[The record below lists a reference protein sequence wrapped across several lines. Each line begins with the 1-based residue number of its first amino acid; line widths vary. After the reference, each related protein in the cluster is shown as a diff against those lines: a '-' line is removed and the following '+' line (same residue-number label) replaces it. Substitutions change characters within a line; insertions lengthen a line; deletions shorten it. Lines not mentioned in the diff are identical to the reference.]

1 MGLFDSLDLK
11 IPASR
16 EEIAAVQSARKPL
29 AIENA
34 RLAPY
39 YKGKLDHLDVTRLD
53 DAEEWAKVPII
64 DKEELRRI
72 GLKAFNANFL
82 ICDPGEVAEF
92 WRSGGATGVP
102 LFYPRTREDI
112 EWTFRQLCRCWDL
125 AGAGEDDVVHMSFPL
140 GVHPAGHLWSRSA
153 YHMGAGVLWAGSG
166 ANTPSQTQLELIDI
180 QQPTMWMGM
189 PSYGLHLANMAAAQG
204 IDLAGSR
211 VRKVLVGAE
220 ALSDAKREKLE
231 RMWGAEVHDLFGMTE
246 VGIPGGD
253 SIHHEGFHIWT
264 DQFLFE
270 VVDEETGL
278 PVGEGEPGLMLI
290 TPLFTNNATPFLRW
304 SSGDIVTITHEHS
317 LDGPYGVFPVM
328 KHAHRTA
335 GFWKVRGININ
346 HAEMEDLV
354 FRIPAVNDFRV
365 EARTGDALEFVWVGI
380 EVPENADGAQVSD
393 DLAGRIKQVFEV
405 TPEIEVLE
413 TGTLAA
419 AFETTV
425 KAARFVDR
433 RE

>member
-1 MGLFDSLDLK
+1 M
-11 IPASR
+11 
-16 EEIAAVQSARKPL
+16 
-29 AIENA
+29 
-34 RLAPY
+34 
-39 YKGKLDHLDVTRLD
+39 
-53 DAEEWAKVPII
+53 
-64 DKEELRRI
+64 
-72 GLKAFNANFL
+72 
-82 ICDPGEVAEF
+82 
-92 WRSGGATGVP
+92 
-102 LFYPRTREDI
+102 
-112 EWTFRQLCRCWDL
+112 
-125 AGAGEDDVVHMSFPL
+125 
-140 GVHPAGHLWSRSA
+140 
-153 YHMGAGVLWAGSG
+153 WAGSG

-253 SIHHEGFHIWT
+253 SIRHEGFHIWT

-270 VVDEETGL
+270 VVDEATGL
-278 PVGEGEPGLMLI
+278 PVAEGEPGLMLI

-328 KHAHRTA
+328 RHAHRTA

-354 FRIPAVNDFRV
+354 FRLPAVNDFRV

-380 EVPENADGAQVSD
+380 EVPAGENGAQVAD
-393 DLAGRIKQVFEV
+393 DLAAQIKQVFEV
-405 TPEIEVLE
+405 SPEIEVLE

-419 AFETTV
+419 EFETTV

-433 RE
+433 RD